1 MKPQTHNN
9 HLVKFG
15 AAGVVMTL
23 GIVFGDLGT
32 SPLYVMKAILS
43 GRGLVNEDFILGALS
58 CVIWTLTVQTTLKYV
73 VLTLRADNRGEGG
86 IFSLF
91 ALIRRHASW
100 VYIFA
105 IIGGSALLADGI
117 ITPSITVVSAVEG
130 LRLLNSNI
138 PVIPIVL
145 AIITVLFFVQ
155 HFGTNF
161 IGKSFGPMMVIWFS
175 MLALLGLNQ
184 IVDYP
189 SVFKA
194 FNPYYA
200 IKLLT
205 QYPGGFLLLGAVFLA
220 TTGAEALYSDL
231 GHCGLKNIRISWL
244 FVKIALILNYLGQ
257 GAWALNNPYVAT
269 SGINPF
275 FAIIPELF
283 LIPGILIATGAAII
297 ASQALISGSF
307 TLISEAISLNF
318 WPKVTIKYPTNIKG
332 QMYIPSINIIL
343 YLACVAVILFFRES
357 SKMEGAYGLSISVT
371 MLMTTILLINYLIL
385 KRVPKILIGIFAL
398 FYFMVEGSFLV
409 ANLAKFIHGGWVTL
423 VVATILTF
431 IMFIW
436 YKGRKLKNRFLA
448 FVPIE
453 RYLDV
458 LHDLSKDKTIQK
470 NASNLVY
477 VTRANTSKE
486 IELKIINSIL
496 NKRPKRAD
504 TYWFLH
510 VNVTDEPDTMEYTI
524 HEYIQGVVIKVDFKI
539 GFKVIPRINLFFRQ
553 VLEDLVESHEF
564 DLVSPY
570 ESLKKHGITSDFRFV
585 IIDRIQTYDF
595 DFKPFNQFI
604 MDMYFILKKF
614 GISDEKALGLDT
626 SNVTV
631 EKVPLTLP
639 NIGHARLK
647 RRNGIKPVL
656 PIG

>member
-1 MKPQTHNN
+1 MKHRSHNS

-43 GRGLVNEDFILGALS
+43 GRPSIDEDFVLGALS
-58 CVIWTLTVQTTLKYV
+58 CVIWTLTIQTTLKYV

-100 VYIFA
+100 VFIFA

-130 LRLLNSNI
+130 LRLLNPNI

-145 AIITVLFFVQ
+145 IIISLLFFVQ

-161 IGKSFGPMMVIWFS
+161 IGKSFGPMMVVWFS
-175 MLALLGLNQ
+175 MLAILGLHQ

-200 IKLLT
+200 VKLLT

-231 GHCGLKNIRISWL
+231 GHCGLKNIRVSWI
-244 FVKIALILNYLGQ
+244 FVKAALILNYLGQ
-257 GAWALNNPYVAT
+257 GAWALNHPDIST

-275 FAIIPELF
+275 FAIIPQLF
-283 LIPGILIATGAAII
+283 LIPGILIATAAAII

-318 WPKVTIKYPTNIKG
+318 WPRVTIKYPTNIKG
-332 QMYIPSINIIL
+332 QMYLPSINLIL
-343 YLACVAVILFFRES
+343 YIACVFVILFFRES

-385 KRVPKILIGIFAL
+385 KRMPKILIGIFAL
-398 FYFMVEGSFLV
+398 FYFIVEGSFLV

-423 VVATILTF
+423 MVATILSF

-448 FVPIE
+448 FVPID

-458 LHDLSKDKTIQK
+458 LHDLSKDKSIQK
-470 NASNLVY
+470 NATNLVY
-477 VTRANTSKE
+477 VTRANTYKE

-524 HEYIQGVVIKVDFKI
+524 HEYIPGVC
-539 GFKVIPRINLFFRQ
+539 N
-553 VLEDLVESHEF
+553 
-564 DLVSPY
+564 
-570 ESLKKHGITSDFRFV
+570 
-585 IIDRIQTYDF
+585 
-595 DFKPFNQFI
+595 
-604 MDMYFILKKF
+604 
-614 GISDEKALGLDT
+614 
-626 SNVTV
+626 
-631 EKVPLTLP
+631 
-639 NIGHARLK
+639 
-647 RRNGIKPVL
+647 
-656 PIG
+656 